1 MVNGVVLDLGFEN
14 FVRVPRTKNTK
25 VAEKN
30 VVVHKEG
37 ESKQAP
43 RFVDRY

>member
-1 MVNGVVLDLGFEN
+1 MNGFVLELGFEKS
-14 FVRVPRTKNTK
+14 VKVPGTKNTK

-37 ESKQAP
+37 ESKEAP
-43 RFVDRY
+43 RFVDRH